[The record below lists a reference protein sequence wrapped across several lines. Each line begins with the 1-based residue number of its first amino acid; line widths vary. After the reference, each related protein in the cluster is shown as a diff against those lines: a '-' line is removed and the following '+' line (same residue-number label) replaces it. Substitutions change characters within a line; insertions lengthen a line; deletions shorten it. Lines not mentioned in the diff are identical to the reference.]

1 MFSLESVG
9 RFRHGVL
16 SIDARTPEQLALGR
30 GCVDGRW
37 SAAFLGRIVARLDS
51 HQREETS

>member
-37 SAAFLGRIVARLDS
+37 SAALLGRIVARLDS